1 MSCWKNICIGSA
13 LGEGG
18 RGASASITPVPS
30 PVLPSPWFWQRGTT
44 SSGKQAG
51 VSSCSCYLNS
61 GFGFLLQPFWQC
73 SPSTAPEVRHV
84 RRDSLLSTGFPV
96 HDQPQPRL
104 WLWLCPAL
112 VSSLSELLK
121 CQSSPHPPSGPVL
134 QAPCAALNGSSS
146 PGFLWLCTE
155 RLPGH
160 ALGFLSYFMA
170 FGGSSAEELWN
181 SYPPCLGENG
191 NWKI

>member
-1 MSCWKNICIGSA
+1 MLQPPSLLCHHLFSPHPGS
-13 LGEGG
+13 G
-18 RGASASITPVPS
+18 REAQLQVGNRQGFPPVA
-30 PVLPSPWFWQRGTT
+30 VT
-44 SSGKQAG
+44 
-51 VSSCSCYLNS
+51 CLNS
-61 GFGFLLQPFWQC
+61 GFGFLLQPFWQR

-84 RRDSLLSTGFPV
+84 RRDSSLSTGFPV

-160 ALGFLSYFMA
+160 ALGFLLYFMA

-181 SYPPCLGENG
+181 SYPPCLGENS